1 MGRVLKST
9 NAGINWED
17 KTNNLPNLQVETG
30 QCLAIDP
37 FNPEVIYVGLRPDIN
52 EPGGLFKS
60 TNGGESWI
68 RIDSTLRQQDQW
80 MKITSILTDKQKAGR
95 FYVGMSQYNQPYTPQ
110 YSNGG
115 LFLTED
121 YGKNWERVYD
131 GAVFSL
137 YEDYQN
143 PRNVYVNTKFGLL
156 KFLDTLTVT
165 SIYDYSNEEI
175 SNTYFLEQNY
185 PNPFNPITT
194 IEYVIPNGVRD
205 LVTLKVYD
213 ILGNEVATLVNEY
226 RESGRYKIEFDA
238 NSLASGV
245 YIYKLTAGS
254 FVSNR
259 KMLLIK

>member
-1 MGRVLKST
+1 
-9 NAGINWED
+9 
-17 KTNNLPNLQVETG
+17 
-30 QCLAIDP
+30 
-37 FNPEVIYVGLRPDIN
+37 
-52 EPGGLFKS
+52 
-60 TNGGESWI
+60 
-68 RIDSTLRQQDQW
+68 